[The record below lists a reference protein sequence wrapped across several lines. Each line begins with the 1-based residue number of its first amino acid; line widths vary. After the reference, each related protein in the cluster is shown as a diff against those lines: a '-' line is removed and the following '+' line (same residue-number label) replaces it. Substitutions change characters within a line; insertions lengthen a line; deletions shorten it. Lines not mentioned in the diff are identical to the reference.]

1 MEKEP
6 GYEGLCDDIAANL
19 DSWEM
24 YYESKTVQNESLPG
38 AWADKLDNFQAMVVL
53 RCVRPDVAVPA
64 AQKFVTDETDRKYVE
79 PPPFDLQACFNDSN
93 CTTPLIFVLSSGA
106 DPLDNMFALAR
117 KMNYMETLKSTSL
130 GQGQGPIATA
140 LINGAVTDGSWVLLQ
155 NCHLAPSFM
164 PALEMMC
171 DTFSTDKTHPNFRL
185 WLTSAPSPSFPISIL
200 QNGIKMTFEPPKGMK
215 ANVRESYLAI
225 EDDWF
230 EASNKPTVFKK
241 LLFGLSFFHA
251 IIQERRKFGPLGW
264 NIGYEFNDTDYKISM
279 QQLMLFID
287 NYEETQWKALNYL
300 MGQCNYGGR
309 VTDDHDRKT
318 LTTLLSDYITPRLL
332 DDDARFDGAAE
343 YYAPPESHK
352 QSYIDF
358 VYDLPTNDNPLV
370 FGLHSNAE
378 ITCAL
383 NETTEVL
390 GTILSLQPATAG
402 GGGRSP
408 EDIVDELAEDILNKV
423 PEAFDIEAAQAKYP
437 VTYEESMNTVLVQE
451 LVRFNGLVVVLRQS
465 LVDVRKGMKGLVV
478 MSAELEQVFKS
489 MSDGRVPDMWAG
501 VAYPSLKP
509 LGTWVVDLVDRL
521 LFLQT
526 WLDNGPPDSFW
537 ISGFFF
543 TQSFLTG
550 TLQNFA
556 RRQLIP
562 IDMLAFDYDVQSIEF
577 SADSAAP
584 DGVYIHGLFIEGCRW
599 DASKGYLAESEPK
612 ALFTGMPTI
621 WLKVA
626 ETSSLGDR
634 SGENDGFY
642 ETPVYRTTERRGTLS
657 TTGHSTNFVM
667 DMFLPSD
674 QPQSHW
680 VKRGVALFCSL
691 AD

>member
-1 MEKEP
+1 
-6 GYEGLCDDIAANL
+6 
-19 DSWEM
+19 
-24 YYESKTVQNESLPG
+24 
-38 AWADKLDNFQAMVVL
+38 
-53 RCVRPDVAVPA
+53 
-64 AQKFVTDETDRKYVE
+64 
-79 PPPFDLQACFNDSN
+79 
-93 CTTPLIFVLSSGA
+93 
-106 DPLDNMFALAR
+106 
-117 KMNYMETLKSTSL
+117 
-130 GQGQGPIATA
+130 
-140 LINGAVTDGSWVLLQ
+140 
-155 NCHLAPSFM
+155 
-164 PALEMMC
+164 
-171 DTFSTDKTHPNFRL
+171 
-185 WLTSAPSPSFPISIL
+185 
-200 QNGIKMTFEPPKGMK
+200 MTYEPPKGLK
-215 ANVRESYLAI
+215 ANVMGSYHAI

-230 EASNKPTVFKK
+230 EASNKPTQFKK

-264 NIGYEFNDTDYKISM
+264 NIPYEFNDTDYKISM
-279 QQLMLFID
+279 QQLQLFTD

-318 LTTLLSDYITPRLL
+318 LVMLLRDYICPTIL
-332 DDDARFDGAAE
+332 DDSSRFDGNPL
-343 YYAPPESHK
+343 YYAPAEGDR

-358 VYDLPTNDNPLV
+358 TYALPVIDDPLV
-370 FGLHSNAE
+370 FGMHPNAE

-383 NETTEVL
+383 NENGEVL
-390 GTILSLQPATAG
+390 GTILSLQPATSG
-402 GGGRSP
+402 GGGKTP
-408 EDIVDELAEDILNKV
+408 EQVVDELAADILSKV
-423 PEAFDIEAAQAKYP
+423 PEPFDLEMAREKYP

-451 LVRFNGLVVVLRQS
+451 LTRFNGLLVVLRQS
-465 LVDVRKGMKGLVV
+465 LFDVRKAMKGLVV
-478 MSAELEQVFKS
+478 MSAELEQVFHA
-489 MSDGRVPDMWAG
+489 MSDGRVPGMWAA

-509 LGTWVVDLVDRL
+509 LGTWVADLVQRL
-521 LFLQT
+521 VFLQK
-526 WLDNGPPDSFW
+526 WLDSGSPASFW

-562 IDMLAFDYDVQSIEF
+562 IDMLSFDYDVQAVGFEPEKPP
-577 SADSAAP
+577 P
-584 DGVYIHGLFIEGCRW
+584 DGVYIYGLFIEGCRW
-599 DASKGYLAESEPK
+599 DASKATLAESEPK
-612 ALFTGMPTI
+612 QLFTEMPQI

-674 QPQSHW
+674 LPQSHW

-691 AD
+691 A